1 MHKASLNCLLSQ
13 DLKQLVTT
21 PTHQLGNT
29 LDLILTNKSG
39 FVSDF
44 NVIDP
49 GLSDHFMVEI
59 GLITSLTC
67 QGDQNKKYF
76 KLCNKA
82 YVPAI
87 SEILNDT
94 LLKVKWAVDNGI
106 MLVLFGRFLKRISR
120 LQ

>member
-21 PTHQLGNT
+21 PTDQLGNT

-67 QGDQNKKYF
+67 QGEQNKKYF
-76 KLCNKA
+76 RLYNKA
-82 YVPAI
+82 NVPAI
-87 SEILNDT
+87 SEIFNDT
-94 LLKVKWAVDNGI
+94 LFKVKRAVDNGDN
-106 MLVLFGRFLKRISR
+106 VRFV
-120 LQ
+120 